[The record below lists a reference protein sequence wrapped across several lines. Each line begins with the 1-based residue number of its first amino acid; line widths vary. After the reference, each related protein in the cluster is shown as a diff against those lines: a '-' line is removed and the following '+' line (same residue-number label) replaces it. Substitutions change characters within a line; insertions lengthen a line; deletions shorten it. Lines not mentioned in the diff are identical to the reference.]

1 MAIQSLNPFTNQL
14 EADFEEHSDNFVQSA
29 LERADTIFTSWSSES
44 FAYRSKLFLRLA
56 RHLRDH
62 KEQLAQLMTMEM
74 GKILNEGEAEVEKC
88 ALVCEYYAENAER
101 FLKDEPLNTDSG
113 KAFIAYEPLGCILAV
128 MPWNFPFWQVFR
140 FAAPTLMAGNTGILK
155 HASNVPQCAQAI
167 EDAFIQSGFP
177 VGVFQNLLIASKKVE
192 GLINDD
198 RIKAV
203 TLTGSE
209 LAGSKIAEAAGR
221 NIKTTLLE
229 LGGSDPFI
237 VLSGADLDKT
247 ARIAAK
253 ARMINCGQSC
263 IAAKRF
269 IVEERIYDEFL
280 DRFTAY
286 MKTYVPSDPKLKTT
300 NCGPMVSKTAV
311 EEIARQVNES
321 VRLGAKVH
329 LGGKALN
336 SEAAFFEPTILIN
349 LRKGMPAYDEEMFG
363 PVASV
368 IKVKNTEEAIEVAN
382 DSRFGLGGS
391 VWTDDKK
398 LGLEVARK
406 VKTGAMFI
414 NQMVAS
420 DPRLPFGGIK
430 KSGYGRELSH
440 LGIREFV
447 NQKTIVI
454 A

>member
-1 MAIQSLNPFTNQL
+1 MAFQSLNPYTNQV
-14 EADFEEHSDNFVQSA
+14 EAEFEEHSDSFVQSA
-29 LERADTIFTSWSSES
+29 LERAESAYQSWSLES
-44 FAYRSKLFLRLA
+44 YSNRSKLFLKLSKV
-56 RHLRDH
+56 L
-62 KEQLAQLMTMEM
+62 KEQKEEMSQLMTLEM
-74 GKILNEGEAEVEKC
+74 GKTRNEGVAEIEKC
-88 ALVCEYYAENAER
+88 ALVCEYYAENAEK
-101 FLKDEPLNTDSG
+101 FLKDESLSTDNG
-113 KAFIAYEPLGCILAV
+113 KAFISYEPLGTILAV

-167 EDAFIQSGFP
+167 ERVFLEAGFP
-177 VGVFQNLLIASKKVE
+177 VGAFQNLLIASDKVE
-192 GLINDD
+192 GLINDE

-209 LAGSKIAEAAGR
+209 LAGSKVAEAAGR
-221 NIKTTLLE
+221 NIKTSVLE

-237 VLSGADLDKT
+237 VLSDADLDKT

-269 IVEERIYDEFL
+269 IVVERVYEEFL
-280 DRFTAY
+280 AKFIAY
-286 MKTYVPSDPKLKTT
+286 MKTYQPTDPSLKTT
-300 NCGPMVSKTAV
+300 NCGPMASERFADDLLK
-311 EEIARQVNES
+311 QVNES
-321 VRLGAKVH
+321 VEKGAKIA
-329 LGGKALN
+329 LGGRRV
-336 SEAAFFEPTILIN
+336 EGGGAFFEPTILTHVK
-349 LRKGMPAYDEEMFG
+349 KGMPAYEEEMFG
-363 PVASV
+363 PVAAV

-391 VWTDDKK
+391 VWTEDKK

-420 DPRLPFGGIK
+420 DPKLPFGGIK

-447 NQKTIVI
+447 NQKTIVVS
-454 A
+454 